1 MVHIISLFDY
11 LAIYLFV
18 YLPIHLFIYR
28 IHIHTHSGL
37 YPSTFADL
45 RFS

>member
-18 YLPIHLFIYR
+18 YSPIHHLYIEYTY
-28 IHIHTHSGL
+28 THSGL
-37 YPSTFADL
+37 YASTFADL